1 MKDADLNWETALDV
15 ASRWEA
21 ANDFEDIAAS
31 TSSSLEDDV
40 ALEAIEFD
48 MAGKK
53 FQGNQKE
60 LKGRQKYR
68 RSSCWGQIQRKRY
81 QRAEERAKRSD
92 GDLTTWRDETNETLR
107 LILEALQ
114 VDGACPTQSG
124 ELFSHMME
132 RINDYRKTKKKMLN
146 FTGQNHALCT
156 SVKYPKLASFLCF
169 MGQLCAFHGV

>member
-68 RSSCWGQIQRKRY
+68 RSSC
-81 QRAEERAKRSD
+81 
-92 GDLTTWRDETNETLR
+92 
-107 LILEALQ
+107 
-114 VDGACPTQSG
+114 
-124 ELFSHMME
+124 
-132 RINDYRKTKKKMLN
+132 
-146 FTGQNHALCT
+146 
-156 SVKYPKLASFLCF
+156 
-169 MGQLCAFHGV
+169 